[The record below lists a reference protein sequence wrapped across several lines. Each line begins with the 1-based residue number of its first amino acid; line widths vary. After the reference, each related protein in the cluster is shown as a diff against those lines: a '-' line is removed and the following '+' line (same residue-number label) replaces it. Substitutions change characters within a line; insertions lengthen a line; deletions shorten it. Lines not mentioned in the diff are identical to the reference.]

1 MPAARAAVFDLPM
14 TAAATPVSAAAE
26 QQHDHNDNQNQFHR
40 ISPLTARTSIA
51 AHLGINGVFKAWFP
65 IGV

>member
-1 MPAARAAVFDLPM
+1 M

-26 QQHDHNDNQNQFHR
+26 QQHDHNDDQNQFHE

-51 AHLGINGVFKAWFP
+51 AHLGIQRRLQGMVP
-65 IGV
+65 DRPVTRELTL